1 METGHTDAS
10 GCDGSL
16 SSLIAIGLTVVLQK
30 LLNHDMDTVIIML
43 TNMVPL
49 LLLSTFF
56 SFFKDTRKM
65 LKNCFKFLAFDFI

>member
-1 METGHTDAS
+1 METGHRDAS

-43 TNMVPL
+43 TNMVL
-49 LLLSTFF
+49 LLVLSTFLALQRHKKNVENVS
-56 SFFKDTRKM
+56 SF
-65 LKNCFKFLAFDFI
+65 

>member
-1 METGHTDAS
+1 METGHRDAS

-49 LLLSTFF
+49 FST
-56 SFFKDTRKM
+56 
-65 LKNCFKFLAFDFI
+65 FLAFSRTQEKF

>member
-1 METGHTDAS
+1 METGHRDAS

-30 LLNHDMDTVIIML
+30 LLEHDMDTVIIML

-49 LLLSTFF
+49 FF
-56 SFFKDTRKM
+56 
-65 LKNCFKFLAFDFI
+65 FLAFSRTQEQC